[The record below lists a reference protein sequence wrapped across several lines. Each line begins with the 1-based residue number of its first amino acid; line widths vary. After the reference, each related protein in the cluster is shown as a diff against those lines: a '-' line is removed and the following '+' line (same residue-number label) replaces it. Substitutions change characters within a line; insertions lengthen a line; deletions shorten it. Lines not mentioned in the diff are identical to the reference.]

1 MIPQLRAQYPDL
13 QPWQLGETAIS
24 MWGELPQSE
33 KKVYE
38 KEHDADMKKWD
49 EQMKAYRGSEGY
61 KKYLRAKDM
70 SGLCRSVGVEKSD
83 DHLEEVE
90 IKNNLNLNYIYY
102 YLMIH

>member
-1 MIPQLRAQYPDL
+1 
-13 QPWQLGETAIS
+13 